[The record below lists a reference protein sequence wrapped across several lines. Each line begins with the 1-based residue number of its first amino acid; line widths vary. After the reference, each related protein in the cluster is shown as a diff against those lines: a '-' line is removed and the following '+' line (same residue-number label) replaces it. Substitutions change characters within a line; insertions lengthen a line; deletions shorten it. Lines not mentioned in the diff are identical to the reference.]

1 MSKFNFRLDAALQ
14 WRSAQLK
21 AQELQ
26 LQNLLR
32 EQAVVEQRLQALA
45 LDFERAAENA
55 KSDTACG
62 GASLAAY
69 SRYRLSC
76 MKLKAS
82 LTSRLDQVAAAIQN
96 QKRAVMQSKRDYELL
111 VKLEKREFQLWETE
125 RNRTIESNAAE
136 SFLIRWNR
144 K

>member
-21 AQELQ
+21 TQEMQ

-45 LDFERAAENA
+45 SDFERAAENA
-55 KSDTACG
+55 KSEVACG

-76 MKLKAS
+76 MKLKAN
-82 LTSRLDQVAAAIQN
+82 LTNRLDQLAAAIKN
-96 QKRAVMQSKRDYELL
+96 QQRAVVQSKRDHELL
-111 VKLEKREFQLWETE
+111 VKLEKREFQLWESE
-125 RNRTIESNAAE
+125 LNRTMEMNAAE
-136 SFLIRWNR
+136 AFLIRWSR